1 MDIDAIAAEVAD
13 AVGLAEGEGGVR
25 DVLRAIA
32 AAEPVPASQLSRLTE
47 LPVPIVTAVCN
58 ELRKRGVVDRTR
70 PVRLTDP
77 AREVLAAHLPRLAI
91 DCACCGGLG
100 LAIPAELAALRADLE
115 LDAAGA
121 PAARIELDQ
130 THCTVETKIHRVLRL
145 AQAGALD
152 GRRVLLLGDDDLIAI
167 AIARFAALTGTA
179 AGLRRL
185 AVVDTD
191 PAVLDWIGGRTAGT
205 GVAVELVE
213 HDLREPLPVA
223 LTAAFDV
230 VCTDPPYTVP
240 GAELFLSRAVAALE
254 QRPGQHVF
262 FSFGARR
269 PAETLATQRLIADLG
284 LVLRSLTPNFN
295 SYLGAGILAGRS
307 HLYHLRTAEQSAPL
321 IEDAYAGPLYTAD
334 TRTEQNRPY
343 RCAACG
349 AVYLVGRAQDDGE
362 PPAWST
368 IADLRAAGCPACGGT
383 TFRPMP
389 RRQR

>member
-295 SYLGAGILAGRS
+295 SYIGAGILAGRS

-368 IADLRAAGCPACGGT
+368 IADLRAAGCPACAGT

>member
-1 MDIDAIAAEVAD
+1 MDVDAIAAEVAD

-25 DVLRAIA
+25 DVLRAIV
-32 AAEPVPASQLSRLTE
+32 AAEPVPASQLSRMTE
-47 LPVPIVTAVCN
+47 LPVPLVTAVCG

-100 LAIPAELAALRADLE
+100 LAIPAELAALRADL
-115 LDAAGA
+115 DRDGAGA
-121 PAARIELDQ
+121 PQARMELDQ

-185 AVVDTD
+185 AVIDTD
-191 PAVLDWIGGRTAGT
+191 PAVLGWIGSQTAGT
-205 GVAVELVE
+205 GVTVELVE
-213 HDLREPLPVA
+213 HDLRQPLPVG
-223 LTAAFDV
+223 LTGAFDV
-230 VCTDPPYTVP
+230 VCTDAPYTVP

-284 LVLRSLTPNFN
+284 LVVRSLAPNFN

-307 HLYHLRTAEQSAPL
+307 HLYHLRTADESTPL
-321 IEDAYAGPLYTAD
+321 IEGAYAGPLYTAD
-334 TRTEQNRPY
+334 TRTERDRPFL
-343 RCAACG
+343 CAACG
-349 AVYLVGRAQDDGE
+349 AVYLVGRAEDDGE
-362 PPAWST
+362 PPTWST